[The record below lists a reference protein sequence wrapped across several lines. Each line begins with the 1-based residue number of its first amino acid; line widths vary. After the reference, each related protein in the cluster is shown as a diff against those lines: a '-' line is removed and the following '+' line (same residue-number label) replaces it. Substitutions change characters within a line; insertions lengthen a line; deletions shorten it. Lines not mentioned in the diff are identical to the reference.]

1 MLSWENL
8 IGHAATID
16 YLKKNIAEEKFPHA
30 VIFSGEEGVGKR
42 LAAEICAAALLCEN
56 PIDGNPC
63 GSCESCHLV
72 AAKSH
77 PDFYVVE
84 AEETK
89 TARNIK
95 IGQIREMQAEAS
107 LIPINSARRVIIIDG
122 AELMN
127 KAAANCLLKTIEEP
141 PSQTIF
147 ILLTT
152 SRSSLLMTIRSR
164 CMTINFDKL
173 TASQIRDALI
183 SREVDAQEAERL
195 AVIAGGSFGRALKLK
210 DSGGIQIRETALDTL
225 EKISRKEFSN
235 EEIFKTGAEMSDWSR
250 DKFSDF
256 LTHVQKILRDICFAE
271 ILEPYNPDVA
281 ERLSKIK
288 IPERKIFLMIE
299 AGAEFHK
306 RLKSNANLRLLAE
319 AYLMKVKKIYQRGW
333 QCGSI
338 N

>member
-1 MLSWENL
+1 MLNWTNL
-8 IGHAATID
+8 IGHATTVA

-42 LAAEICAAALLCEN
+42 LSAEICAAAILCEN
-56 PIDGNPC
+56 PVDGSPC
-63 GSCESCHLV
+63 GECENCRLV
-72 AAKSH
+72 AARSH

-95 IGQIREMQAEAS
+95 IGQIREMQSEAA
-107 LIPINSARRVIIIDG
+107 LRPINSARRVVIIDG

-147 ILLTT
+147 ILLTA

-164 CMTINFDKL
+164 CMTVHFDKL
-173 TASQIRDALI
+173 TSAQIRDALI
-183 SREVDAQEAERL
+183 AQGVDEQEAERL
-195 AVIAGGSFGRALKLK
+195 SVIADGSFGRALKLK
-210 DSGGIQIRETALDTL
+210 DSGGAQLRELALDVI
-225 EKISRKEFSN
+225 EKISRAELSN
-235 EEIFKTGAEMSDWSR
+235 EDIFKKGADITEWSR
-250 DKFSDF
+250 DKFADF
-256 LTHVQKILRDICFAE
+256 LTYAQKILRDICFGDV
-271 ILEPYNPDVA
+271 LEPHNSDLA
-281 ERLSKIK
+281 SRLSKIK

-299 AGAEFHK
+299 AGAEFNR

-319 AYLMKVKKIYQRGW
+319 AYLFQLRKIL
-333 QCGSI
+333 
-338 N
+338 